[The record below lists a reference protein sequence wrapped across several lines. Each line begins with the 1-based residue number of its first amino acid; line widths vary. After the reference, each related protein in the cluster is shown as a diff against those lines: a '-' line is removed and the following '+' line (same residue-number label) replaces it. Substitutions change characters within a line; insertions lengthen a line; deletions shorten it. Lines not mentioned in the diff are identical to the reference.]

1 MFIDTIPNRKSPP
14 AVLLRES
21 YREGGRV
28 KKRTLANLSKLP
40 QALIEG
46 IVALLDGAKVSG
58 KRTAEPGFE
67 IVRSLPHGHVAAVQA
82 MIRKLGLDRMLQG
95 RTGVEKRVCNL
106 IEALIIQRIIAPGSK
121 LAFHRA
127 LAPATATSSL
137 ALSVGLID
145 VAEREV
151 YAALDWLIEQQTR
164 IEGALAKRH
173 LTDGTLV
180 LYDVSSSY
188 MEGRCCA
195 LAKPG
200 YSRDHRP
207 DRPQIVYGLL
217 CAPDG
222 TPVAVEV
229 FEGNTSD
236 PQTIREQ
243 IDKLKRRFKLSHVA
257 LVGDRGMIT
266 SARITEELAPAGLDW
281 ISCLR
286 APQIAALAADTG
298 PLQLSLFDDRDLAEI
313 TSPDFPG
320 ERLVACRNPALAKER
335 ARKREELLQA
345 TERRLTRIANEVRR
359 KPAKHDA
366 GVIGLAVGAVIDK
379 HKMKKHFALDI
390 ADGRFTFHRRQEEIA
405 AEARLD
411 GIYVIRTSLPAD
423 KIGSQAAVAA
433 YKNLALVERAFR
445 TLKGVDLQVRPVHH
459 WLGHRVKAHV
469 FLCMLAYYVE
479 HHMRNAL
486 APILFADHQP
496 QARERTS
503 IVMPIEKRTKRE
515 TANHGLA
522 RSHRSPRHTDDQRG
536 GAAARRAPHN
546 PDACPPS
553 GPTAAG
559 FRAARRAASSC
570 PVADRSSEKE
580 CESDQAVTCS
590 PSEKFGLATGFSFAG
605 LGCRR
610 PRRSASVVTAAS
622 SASISASSNRL
633 NAPAK
638 SLGKKWRGW
647 EARLSGTALPFGTA
661 KGPAASA
668 VGGAE
673 NKSGVVSAGGRIGM
687 PPIMPPASH
696 RETGW
701 PDFPQGGGA
710 VLVQISGNKA
720 KYTNSSTVERLE
732 RKRRARRLISGLCGG
747 ARGTS

>member
-28 KKRTLANLSKLP
+28 KKRTLDNLSKLP
-40 QALIEG
+40 PALIDG
-46 IVALLDGAKVSG
+46 IVALLEGAKARD
-58 KRTAEPGFE
+58 KRSAEPGFE

-95 RTGVEKRVCNL
+95 RTGVEKRVCHL

-188 MEGRCCA
+188 MEGRCSA

-236 PQTIREQ
+236 HRTIGKQ
-243 IDKLKRRFKLSHVA
+243 
-257 LVGDRGMIT
+257 
-266 SARITEELAPAGLDW
+266 
-281 ISCLR
+281 
-286 APQIAALAADTG
+286 
-298 PLQLSLFDDRDLAEI
+298 
-313 TSPDFPG
+313 
-320 ERLVACRNPALAKER
+320 
-335 ARKREELLQA
+335 
-345 TERRLTRIANEVRR
+345 
-359 KPAKHDA
+359 
-366 GVIGLAVGAVIDK
+366 IDK

-390 ADGRFTFHRRQEEIA
+390 ADGRFTFHRRQEQIA
-405 AEARLD
+405 AEAKLD
-411 GIYVIRTSLPAD
+411 GIYVIRTSLPAN

-459 WLGHRVKAHV
+459 WLEHRVKAHV

-496 QARERTS
+496 EARERAS
-503 IVMPIEKRTKRE
+503 IVTPAQPSPAAIEKRTKRK
-515 TANHGLA
+515 TVDGTPIMAWHDLIA
-522 RSHRSPRHTDDQRG
+522 H
-536 GAAARRAPHN
+536 
-546 PDACPPS
+546 
-553 GPTAAG
+553 
-559 FRAARRAASSC
+559 
-570 PVADRSSEKE
+570 
-580 CESDQAVTCS
+580 
-590 PSEKFGLATGFSFAG
+590 
-605 LGCRR
+605 LGTLTINE
-610 PRRSASVVTAAS
+610 V
-622 SASISASSNRL
+622 
-633 NAPAK
+633 
-638 SLGKKWRGW
+638 
-647 EARLSGTALPFGTA
+647 ALPFGERRTIHMLA
-661 KGPAASA
+661 RPAALQQQA
-668 VGGAE
+668 FALL
-673 NKSGVVSAGGRIGM
+673 GVPLPR
-687 PPIMPPASH
+687 
-696 RETGW
+696 
-701 PDFPQGGGA
+701 
-710 VLVQISGNKA
+710 VQ
-720 KYTNSSTVERLE
+720 
-732 RKRRARRLISGLCGG
+732 
-747 ARGTS
+747 